1 MPVVRPEPCPHLPAS
16 SPQRPFLRDVE
27 ERVEQRAA
35 GTGRDPRRVE
45 HRREASAGERAHV
58 GHRHHADDLAAR
70 RLGDVDVVAQIG
82 QRAAI
87 ETLDARLAAAGD
99 QPMEALEVVT
109 PAAPHPEAALE
120 HPSRRHP
127 ARGL

>member
-1 MPVVRPEPCPHLPAS
+1 MSRSAS
-16 SPQRPFLRDVE
+16 SSAPPGPGAIRAVSSTAAKRP
-27 ERVEQRAA
+27 
-35 GTGRDPRRVE
+35 
-45 HRREASAGERAHV
+45 AGERAHV
-58 GHRHHADDLAAR
+58 GDRHHADDLAAR

-82 QRAAI
+82 QRATI

-99 QPMEALEVVT
+99 QPMETLEVVT